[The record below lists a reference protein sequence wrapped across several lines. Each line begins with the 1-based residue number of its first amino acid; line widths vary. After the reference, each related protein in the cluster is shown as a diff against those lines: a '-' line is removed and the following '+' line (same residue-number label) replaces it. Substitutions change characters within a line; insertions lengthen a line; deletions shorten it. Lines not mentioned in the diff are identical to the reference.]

1 LLALAQREAAVKIQR
16 RKSNAPPRFAGAVLL
31 EVADA
36 AVVWWVMK
44 RPIQWSLEQHL
55 ARPHV
60 NCATAEEELL
70 AEKAAAWCAMQRDS
84 K

>member
-1 LLALAQREAAVKIQR
+1 VKIQR

-44 RPIQWSLEQHL
+44 RPIQWSMGQHL
-55 ARPHV
+55 ASPRI
-60 NCATAEEELL
+60 NCTTAAEESL
-70 AEKAAAWCAMQRDS
+70 AEKAAAWCALQRDS
-84 K
+84 E